1 MCTRLSDRC
10 GIANQPVRVRQNC
23 EAHLM
28 HESILAFNKRRYLW
42 VSLLISGL
50 AIFAYWIND
59 PQEPPNGGTPL
70 GYTLGTIAA
79 LMILWF
85 TFFGVRKRRYSSTL
99 GTVQGW
105 LSAHVYLGIA
115 LIIIVLLHTGFQ
127 FGVNV
132 HTLAFALMV
141 LVVASGLYGVII
153 YIKYP
158 ERISENRDG
167 ANRSELLGQLGD
179 IDRRSRR
186 IAETLPQ
193 EFQELV
199 ASGISRTLLGGSLWA
214 RLRGQDQSQV
224 VLKRGNDFHIVAN
237 PGQEAALDWLA
248 EKQSR
253 SNEPEAG
260 ATIGELSALIR
271 NKRRLL
277 KKLNEDM
284 RLQATIEVWLYAHVP
299 LTAGL
304 LVALVVHIIT
314 VFMYW

>member
-1 MCTRLSDRC
+1 
-10 GIANQPVRVRQNC
+10 
-23 EAHLM
+23 M

-42 VSLLISGL
+42 LSLLISAL
-50 AIFAYWIND
+50 AIAAYWIND
-59 PQEPPNGGTPL
+59 PQEPPNGGTTL

-85 TFFGVRKRRYSSTL
+85 TFLGVRKRRYSSTL

-115 LIIIVLLHTGFQ
+115 LVVIVLLHTGFQ
-127 FGVNV
+127 FGTNV

-141 LVVASGLYGVII
+141 LVVASGLYGVVI
-153 YIKYP
+153 YIRYP
-158 ERISENRDG
+158 ERLSKNRDG
-167 ANRSELLGQLGD
+167 ANRSELYDQLGD
-179 IDRRSRR
+179 IDRRSKR

-199 ASGISRTLLGGSLWA
+199 TSGISRTLLGGSVWA
-214 RLRGQDQSQV
+214 RLRGKDQSQV
-224 VLKRGNDFHIVAN
+224 VLQRGGGSEVVAN
-237 PGQEAALDWLA
+237 AGQEAALDWLA
-248 EKQSR
+248 EQQSR
-253 SNEPEAG
+253 SDDPEVA
-260 ATIGELSALIR
+260 AAIGELSALIR

-277 KKLNEDM
+277 KTLTEDM
-284 RLQATIEVWLYAHVP
+284 RLQATIEVWLYVHVP

-304 LVALVVHIIT
+304 LMALGVHIIT

>member
-1 MCTRLSDRC
+1 
-10 GIANQPVRVRQNC
+10 
-23 EAHLM
+23 M

-42 VSLLISGL
+42 VSLLISML
-50 AIFAYWIND
+50 AIAAYWIND

-85 TFFGVRKRRYSSTL
+85 TFLGVRKRRYSSTL

-115 LIIIVLLHTGFQ
+115 LVVIVLLHTGFQ
-127 FGVNV
+127 FGTNV

-141 LVVASGLYGVII
+141 LVVASGLYGVFI
-153 YIKYP
+153 YIRYP
-158 ERISENRDG
+158 ERLSENRDG
-167 ANRSELLGQLGD
+167 ANRSELHDQLGD
-179 IDRRSRR
+179 IDRRSKR
-186 IAETLPQ
+186 IAETLP
-193 EFQELV
+193 EDFQELV
-199 ASGISRTLLGGSLWA
+199 TSGISRTLLGGSVWA
-214 RLRGQDQSQV
+214 RLRGKDQSQV
-224 VLKRGNDFHIVAN
+224 VLQRGGGSEVAAN
-237 PGQEAALDWLA
+237 AGQEAALDWLA
-248 EKQSR
+248 EQQSR
-253 SNEPEAG
+253 SSDPEIA
-260 ATIGELSALIR
+260 AAIGELSALIR

-277 KKLNEDM
+277 KRLTEDM

-304 LVALVVHIIT
+304 LIALVVHIIT

>member
-1 MCTRLSDRC
+1 M
-10 GIANQPVRVRQNC
+10 Q
-23 EAHLM
+23 
-28 HESILAFNKRRYLW
+28 ESILAFNKRRYLW
-42 VSLLISGL
+42 VSLLISAL
-50 AIFAYWIND
+50 AIIAYWIND
-59 PQEPPNGGTPL
+59 PQEPANGGTSL
-70 GYTLGTIAA
+70 GYTLGTVGA

-85 TFFGVRKRRYSSTL
+85 TGFGIRKRRYASTL

-115 LIIIVLLHTGFQ
+115 LVIIVLLHTGFQ
-127 FGVNV
+127 YGFNV
-132 HTLAFALMV
+132 HTLALALMV
-141 LVVASGLYGVII
+141 LVVASGLYGVFV
-153 YIKYP
+153 YSKYP

-167 ANRSELLGQLGD
+167 ANRSELVDQLGD

-186 IAETLPQ
+186 VAENLPQ

-199 ASGISRTLLGGSLWA
+199 SSGISRTLIGGSVWA
-214 RLRGQDQSQV
+214 RLRGDDQSQV
-224 VLKRGNDFHIVAN
+224 VLKRSDDLEIVAN

-248 EKQSR
+248 EQQSR
-253 SNEPEAG
+253 SGDPETA

>member
-1 MCTRLSDRC
+1 
-10 GIANQPVRVRQNC
+10 
-23 EAHLM
+23 M

-42 VSLLISGL
+42 VSLLISAL
-50 AIFAYWIND
+50 AIAAYWIND
-59 PQEPPNGGTPL
+59 PQEPPNGGTTL

-85 TFFGVRKRRYSSTL
+85 TFLGVRKRRYSSTL

-115 LIIIVLLHTGFQ
+115 LIVIVLLHTGFQ
-127 FGVNV
+127 FGTNV

-141 LVVASGLYGVII
+141 LVVASGLYGVVI
-153 YIKYP
+153 YIRYP
-158 ERISENRDG
+158 ERLSKNRDG
-167 ANRSELLGQLGD
+167 ANRSELHDQLGD
-179 IDRRSRR
+179 IDRRSKR

-199 ASGISRTLLGGSLWA
+199 TSGISRTLLGGSVWA
-214 RLRGQDQSQV
+214 RLRGKDQSQV
-224 VLKRGNDFHIVAN
+224 VLQRGGGSEVVAN
-237 PGQEAALDWLA
+237 AGQEAALDWLA
-248 EKQSR
+248 EQQSR
-253 SNEPEAG
+253 SDDPEVA
-260 ATIGELSALIR
+260 AAIGELSALIR

-277 KKLNEDM
+277 KTLTEDM
-284 RLQATIEVWLYAHVP
+284 RLQATIEVWLYVHVP

-304 LVALVVHIIT
+304 LMALGVHIIT

>member
-1 MCTRLSDRC
+1 
-10 GIANQPVRVRQNC
+10 
-23 EAHLM
+23 M

-42 VSLLISGL
+42 VSLLISAL
-50 AIFAYWIND
+50 AIAAYWIND
-59 PQEPPNGGTPL
+59 PQEPPNGGTTL

-85 TFFGVRKRRYSSTL
+85 TFLGVRKRRYSSTL

-115 LIIIVLLHTGFQ
+115 LVVIVLLHTGFQ
-127 FGVNV
+127 FGTNV

-141 LVVASGLYGVII
+141 LVVASGLYGVVI
-153 YIKYP
+153 YIRYP
-158 ERISENRDG
+158 ERLSKNRDG
-167 ANRSELLGQLGD
+167 ANRSELHDQLGD
-179 IDRRSRR
+179 IDRRSKR

-199 ASGISRTLLGGSLWA
+199 TSGISRTLLGGSVWA
-214 RLRGQDQSQV
+214 RLRGKDQSQV
-224 VLKRGNDFHIVAN
+224 VLQRGGGSEVVAN
-237 PGQEAALDWLA
+237 AGQEAALDWLA
-248 EKQSR
+248 EQQSR
-253 SNEPEAG
+253 SDDPEVA
-260 ATIGELSALIR
+260 AVIGELSALIR

-277 KKLNEDM
+277 KTLTEDM
-284 RLQATIEVWLYAHVP
+284 RLQATIEVWLYVHVP

-304 LVALVVHIIT
+304 LMALGVHIIT

>member
-1 MCTRLSDRC
+1 
-10 GIANQPVRVRQNC
+10 
-23 EAHLM
+23 M

-42 VSLLISGL
+42 VSLLISAL
-50 AIFAYWIND
+50 AIVAYWIND

-70 GYTLGTIAA
+70 GYTLGTIGA

-85 TFFGVRKRRYSSTL
+85 TFLGIRKRRYSSTL

-115 LIIIVLLHTGFQ
+115 LVVIVLLHTGFQ
-127 FGVNV
+127 FGINV
-132 HTLAFALMV
+132 HTLALALMV
-141 LVVASGLYGVII
+141 LVVASGLYGVFI
-153 YIKYP
+153 YVRYP
-158 ERISENRDG
+158 ERLSANRDG
-167 ANRSELLGQLGD
+167 ANRSELYDQLGD

-186 IAETLPQ
+186 IAETLPP

-199 ASGISRTLLGGSLWA
+199 NSGISRTLLGGSVWA
-214 RLRGQDQSQV
+214 RLHGKDQSQV
-224 VLKRGNDFHIVAN
+224 VLQRGNGSEVVAN
-237 PGQEAALDWLA
+237 AGQEAALDWLA
-248 EKQSR
+248 ERQSR
-253 SNEPEAG
+253 SSDPEVA
-260 ATIGELSALIR
+260 ASIGELSALIR

-277 KKLNEDM
+277 KKLTEDM

-304 LVALVVHIIT
+304 LMALFVHIVT

>member
-1 MCTRLSDRC
+1 
-10 GIANQPVRVRQNC
+10 
-23 EAHLM
+23 M

-42 VSLLISGL
+42 VSILISAV
-50 AIFAYWIND
+50 AIAAYWVND

-70 GYTLGTIAA
+70 GYTLGTIGA
-79 LMILWF
+79 LMIVWF
-85 TFFGVRKRRYSSTL
+85 TYFGVRKRRYSSTL

-115 LIIIVLLHTGFQ
+115 LIVIVLLHTGFQ
-127 FGVNV
+127 FGYNV
-132 HTLAFALMV
+132 HTLALVLMG
-141 LVVASGLYGVII
+141 LVIASGLYGAII

-158 ERISENRDG
+158 ERLSENRDG
-167 ANRSELLGQLGD
+167 ANRSELFDQLED
-179 IDRRSRR
+179 IDRRSKR
-186 IAETLPQ
+186 IAEGLSA

-199 ASGISRTLLGGSLWA
+199 SSGISRTLLGGSVWA
-214 RLRGQDQSQV
+214 RLRGRDQSQV
-224 VLKRGNDFHIVAN
+224 VLKRGDGSEVVAN

-248 EKQSR
+248 EQQSR
-253 SNEPEAG
+253 VSDAAAA

-277 KKLNEDM
+277 GKLTEDM
-284 RLQATIEVWLYAHVP
+284 RLQARLEVWLYAHVP

-304 LVALVVHIIT
+304 LIALLVHILT

>member
-1 MCTRLSDRC
+1 
-10 GIANQPVRVRQNC
+10 
-23 EAHLM
+23 M

-42 VSLLISGL
+42 VSLLISML
-50 AIFAYWIND
+50 AIVAYWIND

-70 GYTLGTIAA
+70 GYTLGTIGA

-85 TFFGVRKRRYSSTL
+85 TFLGVRKRRYSSTL

-115 LIIIVLLHTGFQ
+115 LVIIVLLHTGFQ
-127 FGVNV
+127 FGINV
-132 HTLAFALMV
+132 HTLALALMV
-141 LVVASGLYGVII
+141 LVVASGLYGVFI
-153 YIKYP
+153 YVRYP
-158 ERISENRDG
+158 ERLSQNRDG
-167 ANRSELLGQLGD
+167 ANRSELHDQLGD

-186 IAETLPQ
+186 IAESLSP

-199 ASGISRTLLGGSLWA
+199 TSGISRTLLGGSVWA
-214 RLRGQDQSQV
+214 RLRGKDQSQV
-224 VLKRGNDFHIVAN
+224 VLQRGSGSEVVAN
-237 PGQEAALDWLA
+237 AGQEAALDWLA
-248 EKQSR
+248 EQQSR
-253 SNEPEAG
+253 SGDPEVA
-260 ATIGELSALIR
+260 ASIGELSALIR

-277 KKLNEDM
+277 KKLTEDM

-304 LVALVVHIIT
+304 LTALIVHIVT

>member
-1 MCTRLSDRC
+1 
-10 GIANQPVRVRQNC
+10 
-23 EAHLM
+23 M

-42 VSLLISGL
+42 VSLLISAL
-50 AIFAYWIND
+50 AIAAYWIND
-59 PQEPPNGGTPL
+59 PQEPPNGGTTL

-85 TFFGVRKRRYSSTL
+85 TFLGVRKRRYSSTL

-115 LIIIVLLHTGFQ
+115 LIVIVLLHTGFQ
-127 FGVNV
+127 FGTNV

-141 LVVASGLYGVII
+141 LVVASGLYGVVI
-153 YIKYP
+153 YSRYP
-158 ERISENRDG
+158 ERLSENRDG
-167 ANRSELLGQLGD
+167 ANRSELHDQLGD
-179 IDRRSRR
+179 IDRRSKR

-199 ASGISRTLLGGSLWA
+199 TSGISRTLLGGSVWA
-214 RLRGQDQSQV
+214 RLRGKDQSQV
-224 VLKRGNDFHIVAN
+224 VLQRGGGSEVVAN
-237 PGQEAALDWLA
+237 AGQEAALDWLA
-248 EKQSR
+248 EQQSR
-253 SNEPEAG
+253 SNDPEV
-260 ATIGELSALIR
+260 ATAIGELSALIR

-277 KKLNEDM
+277 KTLTEDM
-284 RLQATIEVWLYAHVP
+284 RLQATIEVWLYVHVP

-304 LVALVVHIIT
+304 LMALGVHIIT

>member
-1 MCTRLSDRC
+1 
-10 GIANQPVRVRQNC
+10 
-23 EAHLM
+23 M

-42 VSLLISGL
+42 VSLLISML
-50 AIFAYWIND
+50 AIAAYWIND

-85 TFFGVRKRRYSSTL
+85 TFLGVRKRRYSSTL

-115 LIIIVLLHTGFQ
+115 LIVIVLLHTGFQ
-127 FGVNV
+127 FGTNV

-141 LVVASGLYGVII
+141 LVVASGLYGVFI
-153 YIKYP
+153 YVRYP
-158 ERISENRDG
+158 ERLSENRDG
-167 ANRSELLGQLGD
+167 ANRSELHDQLGD
-179 IDRRSRR
+179 IDRRSKR
-186 IAETLPQ
+186 IAATLPGD
-193 EFQELV
+193 FQELV
-199 ASGISRTLLGGSLWA
+199 TSGISRTLLGGSVWA
-214 RLRGQDQSQV
+214 RLRGKDQSQV
-224 VLKRGNDFHIVAN
+224 VLQRGGGSEVVAN
-237 PGQEAALDWLA
+237 AGQEAALDWLA
-248 EKQSR
+248 EQQSR
-253 SNEPEAG
+253 SSDPEVA
-260 ATIGELSALIR
+260 AAIGELSALIR

-277 KKLNEDM
+277 KRLTEDM

-304 LVALVVHIIT
+304 LIALVVHIIT

>member
-1 MCTRLSDRC
+1 
-10 GIANQPVRVRQNC
+10 
-23 EAHLM
+23 M

-42 VSLLISGL
+42 VSLLISAL
-50 AIFAYWIND
+50 AIAAYWIND
-59 PQEPPNGGTPL
+59 PQEPPNGGTTL

-85 TFFGVRKRRYSSTL
+85 TFLGVRKRRYSSTL

-115 LIIIVLLHTGFQ
+115 LVVIVLLHTGFQ
-127 FGVNV
+127 FGTNV

-141 LVVASGLYGVII
+141 LVVASGLYGVVI
-153 YIKYP
+153 YIRYP
-158 ERISENRDG
+158 ERLSKNRDG
-167 ANRSELLGQLGD
+167 ANRSELHDQLGD
-179 IDRRSRR
+179 IDRRSKR

-199 ASGISRTLLGGSLWA
+199 TSGISRTLLGGSVWA
-214 RLRGQDQSQV
+214 RLRGKDQSQV
-224 VLKRGNDFHIVAN
+224 VLQRGGGSEVVAN
-237 PGQEAALDWLA
+237 AGQEAALDWLA
-248 EKQSR
+248 DQQSR
-253 SNEPEAG
+253 SDDPEVA
-260 ATIGELSALIR
+260 AAIGELSALIR

-277 KKLNEDM
+277 KTLTEDM
-284 RLQATIEVWLYAHVP
+284 RLQATIEVWLYVHVP

-304 LVALVVHIIT
+304 LMALGVHIIT